1 MLWEWSAEMKA
12 RLTLATIAVL
22 SIAACANRVDLR
34 PKAGQSMPVAPAGAA
49 ATPTVDELIEPEPQ
63 ARPGR
68 SDDPLTRS
76 EERQDDP
83 FDLPPPG

>member
-1 MLWEWSAEMKA
+1 MKA
-12 RLTLATIAVL
+12 RLTLATVAVL
-22 SIAACANRVDLR
+22 SLAACGNQVDLR
-34 PKAGQSMPVAPAGAA
+34 PKAGDSMPVAPAGAA
-49 ATPTVDELIEPEPQ
+49 KTPTVDELIEPETQ
-63 ARPGR
+63 ARPRR